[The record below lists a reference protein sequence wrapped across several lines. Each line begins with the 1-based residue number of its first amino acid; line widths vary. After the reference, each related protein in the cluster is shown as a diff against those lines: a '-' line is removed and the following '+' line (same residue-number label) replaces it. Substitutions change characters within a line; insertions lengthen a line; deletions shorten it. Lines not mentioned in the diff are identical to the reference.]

1 MKIPQRCLISIS
13 SVFTRILYRR
23 SSATFFP
30 AIFLCFFWYRKQEIA
45 NRISPMIWNI
55 QFFPSTFIKKG
66 IKTKIIDQN
75 HQLHYHFC
83 QKNEKKVKIVK
94 IVPFSSS
101 EGSQSE
107 EGRTSFWMLIGWERT
122 RATRATRLYLARH
135 QSLPGPSLNHVT
147 QDSLFD
153 IQTAPLRIFKELT
166 LQKRTEM
173 MTSYKKW
180 HYSCYIVF

>member
-1 MKIPQRCLISIS
+1 MDWSLKSPKKLRIS
-13 SVFTRILYRR
+13 SRILYRR

-83 QKNEKKVKIVK
+83 QKNKKKVKIVI
-94 IVPFSSS
+94 IVPFTSS

-107 EGRTSFWMLIGWERT
+107 EGRTSFWMLSALVGV
-122 RATRATRLYLARH
+122 
-135 QSLPGPSLNHVT
+135 SDPSLSTLVSHVT
-147 QDSLFD
+147 
-153 IQTAPLRIFKELT
+153 
-166 LQKRTEM
+166 
-173 MTSYKKW
+173 
-180 HYSCYIVF
+180 

>member
-1 MKIPQRCLISIS
+1 MTKVVKIGKS
-13 SVFTRILYRR
+13 SWKCNVQVLNHFVLTRILYRR

-75 HQLHYHFC
+75 HQLHCHFC
-83 QKNEKKVKIVK
+83 QKNKKKVKIVI
-94 IVPFSSS
+94 IVPFMSS

-107 EGRTSFWMLIGWERT
+107 GGACLAERASGCWLVESALKR
-122 RATRATRLYLARH
+122 RAT
-135 QSLPGPSLNHVT
+135 QVT
-147 QDSLFD
+147 S
-153 IQTAPLRIFKELT
+153 R
-166 LQKRTEM
+166 
-173 MTSYKKW
+173 
-180 HYSCYIVF
+180 